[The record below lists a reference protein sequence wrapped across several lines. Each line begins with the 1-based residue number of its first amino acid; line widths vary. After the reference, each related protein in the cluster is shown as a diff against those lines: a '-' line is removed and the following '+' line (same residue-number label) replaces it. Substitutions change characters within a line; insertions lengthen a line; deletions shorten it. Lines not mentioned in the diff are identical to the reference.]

1 MIDMVQQVLREPF
14 ERVDAAKAKAL
25 LDDKSIVWVD
35 VREQKEWDEMRIP
48 GAQLVPL
55 NTLLASPREYLNGNS
70 VVFYCAH
77 GIRSAVACEVA
88 AAVGVPKI
96 YNLEGGIVD
105 WAAKG
110 NPIER

>member
-1 MIDMVQQVLREPF
+1 MVQQLLREPF
-14 ERVDAAKAKAL
+14 ERVDAAKAKTL
-25 LDDKSIVWVD
+25 LDDKSASWLD
-35 VREQKEWDEMRIP
+35 VREQNEWDQVRIP
-48 GAQLVPL
+48 GAKLVPL
-55 NTLLASPREYLNGNS
+55 NTLLASPRQYLNGGS

-88 AAVGVPKI
+88 AAVGVTKI

-110 NPIER
+110 YPVER